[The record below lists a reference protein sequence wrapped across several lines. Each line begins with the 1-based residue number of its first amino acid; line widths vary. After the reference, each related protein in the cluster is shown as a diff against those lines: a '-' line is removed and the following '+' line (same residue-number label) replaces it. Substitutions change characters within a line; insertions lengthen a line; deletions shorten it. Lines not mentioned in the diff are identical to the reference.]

1 MSFIKSP
8 EEIKILREGGKRLA
22 YILRVVGEKA
32 VAGVSTEE
40 LNTLAQKLTEDGGD
54 VPAFLNYSPGG
65 GARPYP
71 ASLCVSIN
79 DEIVH
84 GIPNESKRIL
94 KEGDIVSLD
103 MGIIH
108 KGLVTDSAITVGVGV
123 IDNKAQRLIDATRHA
138 LFAGIDV
145 ARDGVNVAKI
155 GAAVED
161 FAHDSRFSVA
171 EELGGHGVGHEVH
184 EDPFIPNYR
193 IAGKQSR
200 LMTGM
205 VIAIE
210 PMLCEG
216 KGKIKFDND
225 GWTIKTSDGKRA
237 AHFEHTIVITDEGS
251 EILTQED
258 EVKS

>member
-1 MSFIKSP
+1 MSFIKTP
-8 EEIKILREGGKRLA
+8 EEIEILREGGKRLA
-22 YILRVVGEKA
+22 HILAVLGSKA

-40 LNTLAQKLTEDGGD
+40 LDTFARKMTEEGGD
-54 VPAFLNYSPGG
+54 VPAFLHYNPGSG
-65 GARPYP
+65 VRPYP

-94 KEGDIVSLD
+94 QEGDIVSLD

-138 LFAGIDV
+138 LCAGIDV

-161 FAHDSRFSVA
+161 FAHNSRFSVA
-171 EELGGHGVGHEVH
+171 EDLGGHGVGHEVH

-193 IAGKQSR
+193 ITGKQPR

-216 KGKIKFDND
+216 KGKIKVAQD
-225 GWTIKTSDGKRA
+225 GWTIKTADGKRA
-237 AHFEHTIVITDEGS
+237 AHFEHTIVITDEGA
-251 EILTQED
+251 EILTQE
-258 EVKS
+258 